1 MKKSEIYRLAQV
13 AVMQFPLANSK
24 EKLEVLRE
32 LMYREDTEKYMEDME
47 ATKGDSK

>member
-1 MKKSEIYRLAQV
+1 MKKSEIYKLAQV

-32 LMYREDTEKYMEDME
+32 LMNMEDVAKYTEDLE
-47 ATKGDSK
+47 ATKEGCC